1 MALSIPQQALIYF
14 LKKFSLDKEAIIVI
28 SLMLSKSD
36 EGIKAFIYLAEED
49 NISTQEEF
57 LRLAREVVDVLPPEE
72 QTGTL
77 MNLRIKG

>member
-36 EGIKAFIYLAEED
+36 EGIKTFIYLAEED
-49 NISTQEEF
+49 NISTQEDF

>member
-1 MALSIPQQALIYF
+1 MALTIPQQALIYF

-57 LRLAREVVDVLPPEE
+57 LRLAREVVEVLPPEE

>member
-14 LKKFSLDKEAIIVI
+14 LKKFALEKEAIIAI

-36 EGIKAFIYLAEED
+36 EGIKAFLCLAQED
-49 NISTQEEF
+49 KITTQEEF
-57 LRLAREVVDVLPPEE
+57 LRLAREVVEVLPPEE
-72 QTGTL
+72 QAGSL